1 MTQENVF
8 SLVIF
13 SFLGYMAKNLDKDI
27 SSVAATGP
35 GLVFT
40 VYPQAISTLLYSPV
54 WSVMFFLM
62 LITLGLDST
71 VSPFQNTFHPLFS
84 IHLNFQEKSSA
95 PS

>member
-1 MTQENVF
+1 MNDV
-8 SLVIF
+8 SSRLVIF
-13 SFLGYMAKNLDKDI
+13 SFLGYMAKNLDRDI

-35 GLVFT
+35 GLVFI

-71 VSPFQNTFHPLFS
+71 VRVLDEHCFLHQ
-84 IHLNFQEKSSA
+84 SSF
-95 PS
+95 